1 MRATAFCLLFATMSV
16 ADDRKPNYIH
26 AAPDEGFRVGLPGK
40 PTFESYDLTT
50 LAGPLTVHT
59 TKYDT
64 GRDLRLTVTS
74 TTYPPSFAKVPPEKL
89 FAGMVKEMLGSD
101 GCLEREEKITLG
113 PGKHPGRDWRITS
126 PGKSIIRV
134 RVFLVGTRLYQV
146 MANGSKD
153 AVNGPAA
160 EDLFNTF
167 ELTK

>member
-1 MRATAFCLLFATMSV
+1 MRAAAICLFLAGVAV
-16 ADDRKPNYIH
+16 ADERKPNHLH

-40 PTFESYDLTT
+40 PTHESYDLTT

-64 GRDLRLTVTS
+64 GRDLRLTITS
-74 TTYPPSFAKVPPEKL
+74 TTYPPTYAKVPPDKL
-89 FAGMVKEMLGSD
+89 FAGMMKEMLGAD
-101 GCLEREEKITLG
+101 GCLEREEKVTLG
-113 PGKHPGRDWRITS
+113 PDKHPGRDWRITA
-126 PGKSIIRV
+126 GKTVIRV

-153 AVNGPAA
+153 AVGGPAA

-167 ELTK
+167 ELAK